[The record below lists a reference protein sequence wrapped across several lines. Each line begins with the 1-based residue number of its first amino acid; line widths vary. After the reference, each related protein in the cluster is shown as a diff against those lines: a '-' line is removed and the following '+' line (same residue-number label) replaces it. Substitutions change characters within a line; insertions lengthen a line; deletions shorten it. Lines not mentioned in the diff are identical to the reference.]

1 MCSTKGCEV
10 IPRGWRKEQGEDTLP
25 YVHDTEP
32 LLLCWDITP
41 FLFNESDIKAFPRI
55 KRVESI
61 WNPVP
66 SNTTGRHPRPVVSSL
81 TSATRRFS
89 SCGSR
94 WQGSSVLLV
103 RWQVLVRHLQGIPWE
118 TGKPRQ
124 GEGKGLR
131 GRLAV
136 SYTQGY
142 HLPQRPTRKCCISW
156 IDLLRN
162 NTKTTFVIHTWG
174 GRI

>member
-1 MCSTKGCEV
+1 MDEVLCHVPAREGQRCAPPKGVRSFQGDE
-10 IPRGWRKEQGEDTLP
+10 GKNKERTLCLMSM
-25 YVHDTEP
+25 TLSL

-41 FLFNESDIKAFPRI
+41 FLFHESDIKAFPRI

-131 GRLAV
+131 GRLVPRDKA
-136 SYTQGY
+136 Q
-142 HLPQRPTRKCCISW
+142 L
-156 IDLLRN
+156 
-162 NTKTTFVIHTWG
+162 KTLILN
-174 GRI
+174 